1 MNFMINCEERPW
13 GTYEVLL
20 DSDNCKVKRISVKP
34 NEQLSV
40 QYHNKRSELWKII
53 SGKGQILI
61 GNDWVEAKPDTIVE
75 IPQGAIHSVKA
86 IDESL
91 IFIEIQTGT
100 YFGEDDIVRLSDKY
114 NR

>member
-1 MNFMINCEERPW
+1 MNNCEERSW

-20 DSDNCKVKRISVKP
+20 DSNNCKIKHISVKP

-40 QYHNKRSELWKII
+40 QYHNKRSGLWKII

-61 GNDWVEAKPDTIVE
+61 GMDWIEAKPGVVVE
-75 IPQGAIHSVKA
+75 IPQGAVHSVKA
-86 IDESL
+86 IDEPL

-100 YFGEDDIVRLSDKY
+100 YFGEDDIIRLENKY
-114 NR
+114 NRQ

>member
-1 MNFMINCEERPW
+1 MNFMREFEERPW
-13 GTYEVLL
+13 GIYEVLL
-20 DSDNCKVKRISVKP
+20 NTENCKVKRIIVNP

-61 GNDWVEAKPDTIVE
+61 GNDWIEAKPGVMVE

-91 IFIEIQTGT
+91 VFIEIQTGT

>member
-1 MNFMINCEERPW
+1 MREFEERPW

-20 DSDNCKVKRISVKP
+20 NTENCKVKRIIVNP

-61 GNDWVEAKPDTIVE
+61 GNDWIEAKPGVMVE

-91 IFIEIQTGT
+91 VFIEIQTGT

>member
-1 MNFMINCEERPW
+1 MNFMREFEERPW

-20 DSDNCKVKRISVKP
+20 NTENCKVKRIIVNP

-61 GNDWVEAKPDTIVE
+61 GNDWIEAKPGVMVE

-91 IFIEIQTGT
+91 VFIEIQTGT

>member
-1 MNFMINCEERPW
+1 MNFMREFEERPW

-20 DSDNCKVKRISVKP
+20 NTENCKVKRIIVNP

-40 QYHNKRSELWKII
+40 QYHNKHSELWKII

-61 GNDWVEAKPDTIVE
+61 GNDWIEAKPGVMVE

-91 IFIEIQTGT
+91 VFIEIQTGT

>member
-1 MNFMINCEERPW
+1 MREFEERPW

-20 DSDNCKVKRISVKP
+20 NTENCKVKRIIVNP

-61 GNDWVEAKPDTIVE
+61 GNDWIEAKPGVVVE

-100 YFGEDDIVRLSDKY
+100 YFGEDDIVRLKDKY
-114 NR
+114 NRKTK